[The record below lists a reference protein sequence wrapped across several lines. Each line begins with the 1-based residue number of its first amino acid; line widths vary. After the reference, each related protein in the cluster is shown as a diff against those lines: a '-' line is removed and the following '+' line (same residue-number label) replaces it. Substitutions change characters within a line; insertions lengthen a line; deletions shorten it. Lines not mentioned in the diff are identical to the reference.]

1 MAESKNGRY
10 ADKFGGLVG
19 DGCGIMRWL
28 WSVETVCL
36 GERSVVESAGGDGN
50 GGDGNG
56 GDGNGGDDG
65 KRECAVEEKGLDVG
79 SSVDSTNIVGR
90 IISSAIVE
98 IVVSSAVVVRAGD
111 EDTISSD
118 LDIQT

>member
-19 DGCGIMRWL
+19 GGCGIMRWL

-36 GERSVVESAGGDGN
+36 GERSVVESA